1 MTTVVVNRDNKNMEN
16 DQLLKR
22 IAQLEREV
30 KDRETDLARYRE
42 ELMKAN
48 QRLEA
53 MIDSVNHELKIAHA
67 IQRTLVPTEFPNIPG
82 FDFSTKFLP
91 SAKSGGDYF
100 DFFEHQD
107 KFRFGIVLS
116 SASTYGM
123 SALLLGVLLKMTGKL
138 EARKGADPHLVVQ
151 AIAQEMMA
159 EMEPDAKTDM
169 FYALID
175 RRSFEMRFL
184 RLGNVMAI
192 LQPAGSHEFQI
203 LESSGGA
210 LSKDFKAPKESKK
223 ILLNPRDRVILLSRG
238 ILEMANAQGETFGLE
253 NVTRALMSGPK
264 RGVHEMRNHLLYEA
278 QQFSQGGEPPRD
290 VTVLILE
297 VKEKVIKLAKG

>member
-1 MTTVVVNRDNKNMEN
+1 MDK
-16 DQLLKR
+16 DQLLER

-30 KDRETDLARYRE
+30 KDREGDLARFRD
-42 ELMKAN
+42 ELIKAN
-48 QRLEA
+48 QRLEV
-53 MIDSVNHELKIAHA
+53 MIESINHELKLAHA

-82 FDFSTKFLP
+82 FDFSTKFQP

-100 DFFEHQD
+100 DLFEHQD

-116 SASTYGM
+116 SSSAYGM
-123 SALLLGVLLKMTGKL
+123 SALLLSVLLKMTGKL
-138 EARKGADPHLVVQ
+138 EARKGTDPHLIVQ
-151 AIAQEMMA
+151 SIAQEMML
-159 EMEPDAKTDM
+159 EMEPDGKTDL

-192 LQPAGSHEFQI
+192 FQPAGSREFQI

-210 LSKDFKAPKESKK
+210 LAKDFKAPKESKK
-223 ILLNPRDRVILLSRG
+223 IMLNPRDRVILFTRG
-238 ILEMANAQGETFGLE
+238 IMEMTNQKGETFGLE

-278 QQFSQGGEPPRD
+278 QQFAQGAEAPRD
-290 VTVLILE
+290 LTVLVLE
-297 VKEKVIKLAKG
+297 VKEKVIKLAKS

>member
-1 MTTVVVNRDNKNMEN
+1 MDK
-16 DQLLKR
+16 DQLLQR

-30 KDRETDLARYRE
+30 KDREGDLARFRDE
-42 ELMKAN
+42 LIKANKRIELMI
-48 QRLEA
+48 ES
-53 MIDSVNHELKIAHA
+53 ISHELKIAHT

-91 SAKSGGDYF
+91 SSKSGGDYF

-116 SASTYGM
+116 SSSAYGM
-123 SALLLGVLLKMTGKL
+123 SALLLSVLLKMTGKL

-151 AIAQEMMA
+151 QIAQEMMA
-159 EMEPDAKTDM
+159 EMEPDAKTDL

-192 LQPAGSHEFQI
+192 FQPAGSHEFQI
-203 LESSGGA
+203 LESSGTA
-210 LSKDFKAPKESKK
+210 LAKDFKAPKESKK
-223 ILLNPRDRVILLSRG
+223 IMLNSRDRVILCTRG
-238 ILEMANAQGETFGLE
+238 ILEITNPKGETFGLE

-278 QQFSQGGEPPRD
+278 QQFAQGAEAPRD
-290 VTVLILE
+290 LTVLILE
-297 VKEKVIKLAKG
+297 VKEKVIKLAKS